1 MSEFN
6 TEDITDRTGTGKPDL
21 TNGFNINGSDSGI
34 SPHKHTESAT
44 EPSSP
49 SNGDAWLDTT
59 NNVYKVYINN
69 EWKDWLGTTPA
80 SGVYGDRGFNV
91 GDSGVTNAIDY
102 WDMTTSG
109 NAADFGDLTF
119 TTNQTVACSDGT
131 YIYVPNHST
140 VNIDYFA
147 SATLGNASD
156 FGDQRYTNTKQGA
169 LECDGTIAVH
179 FHGKQNNSATDV
191 IDKFSVGT
199 AGVTAVAFGGTQTS
213 SDRMYPASFANSD
226 RMMITGGC
234 ANSFSPTY
242 NIIEYITFSSESNA
256 TDAGDLTVAR
266 RTAGGAGTGEG
277 NVGLTGSGWTGSA
290 ASNVI
295 DRKDITTTSNAT
307 DHGDMNVS
315 VYYLGGCANATK
327 AHFFGGFN
335 SGLSPTTRNEIQE
348 TNLATAGNATDFGD
362 LTESKHYN
370 CGASGAAS

>member
-1 MSEFN
+1 MS
-6 TEDITDRTGTGKPDL
+6 TLKVDTLK
-21 TNGFNINGSDSGI
+21 NGSSSAIDFPQNLKIGGNGI
-34 SPHKHTESAT
+34 IQGYTSSAS

-49 SNGDAWLDTT
+49 ATGDYWWDSANEKL
-59 NNVYKVYINN
+59 YRYING
-69 EWKDWLGTTPA
+69 EFKELTLA
-80 SGVYGDRGFNV
+80 AAGVYGDRAFSM
-91 GDSGVTNAIDY
+91 GDSGAINSIDY

-119 TTNQTVACSDGT
+119 TTHQTVACSDGT

-140 VNIDYFA
+140 VNIDYFT

-156 FGDQRYTNTKQGA
+156 FGDQLIANSSRGA

-179 FHGKQNNSATDV
+179 FHGRRNNNATDV

-213 SDRMYPASFANSD
+213 SNRMLTASFANSD

-234 ANSFSPTY
+234 ALGFTPTY
-242 NIIEYITFSSESNA
+242 NTMEYITFSTESNA

-266 RTAGGAGTGEG
+266 RSSGGAGTGEG
-277 NVGLTGSGWTGSA
+277 NVGLAGSGWTGSA

-307 DHGDMNVS
+307 DHGDMTVS
-315 VYYLGGCANATK
+315 SYYLGGCANATK
-327 AHFFGGFN
+327 AHFVGGYDTN
-335 SGLSPTTRNEIQE
+335 RIEE

-362 LTESKHYN
+362 LSEVRYDN
-370 CGASGAAS
+370 CCASGAAS